1 MKFTID
7 REVFE
12 EATAWVARTLP
23 ARPAIPVLSGVRILA
38 GKGTVELSSFDYEV
52 SSKTEVEAQVELE
65 GEVLVSGKMIANI
78 SKQLPK
84 QTVNCEAI
92 EGKLQITCGSSKFEL
107 LTMPLEDY
115 PALPKLPES
124 LGTVSTSLF
133 SRAVSQVAMASSR
146 DDALPL
152 LSTVNLQ
159 FKGEQLLMM
168 ATDRYRLAMC
178 SLPWAPKDAAIDSR
192 ALVKAKIISD
202 MAKSLPSG
210 SQIEIALNDP
220 GSTGAIFGI
229 EALGRI
235 MTSQI
240 TDGDYPPVATL
251 FPTES
256 PIQASLNKE
265 DLVQALR
272 RVSVVA
278 EHGTVVRLNFTSG
291 SLRMEAGEGDDAKAQ
306 EEIPCN
312 LQGEEEL
319 QASFNPRYLL
329 EGVQALEGDTV
340 NMAFTHPAKP
350 VVISGE
356 NKNSSEEFKY
366 LLMPIR

>member
-1 MKFTID
+1 MKFTIN

-12 EATAWVARTLP
+12 DVTAWVARTLP
-23 ARPAIPVLSGVRILA
+23 ARPAIPVLSGVRIMA

-52 SSKTEVEAQVELE
+52 SSKTQVEAQVEIE

-84 QTVNCEAI
+84 QDVNCEVL
-92 EGKLQITCGSSKFEL
+92 EGKLRITCGNSRFEL

-124 LGTVSTSLF
+124 LGTISTSLF
-133 SRAVSQVAMASSR
+133 SRAVSQVAIASSR

-159 FKGEQLLMM
+159 FKGNQLVMM

-178 SLPWAPKDAAIDSR
+178 SLPWAPKDSEIDSR

-202 MAKSLPSG
+202 MAKSLAPG
-210 SQIEIALNDP
+210 SQIDIALNES

-229 EALGRI
+229 ETLGRI
-235 MTSQI
+235 MTSQV

-251 FPTES
+251 FPAES
-256 PIQASLNKE
+256 PIKVALNKE
-265 DLVQALR
+265 DLVQALK
-272 RVSVVA
+272 RVSLVA
-278 EHGTVVRLNFTSG
+278 EHGTVVRLSFIPG
-291 SLRMEAGEGDDAKAQ
+291 SLRMEAGEGDDAQAR
-306 EEIPCN
+306 EEIPCD
-312 LQGEEEL
+312 LQGADEL

-329 EGVQALEGDTV
+329 EGVQALEGGTV

-356 NKNSSEEFKY
+356 TKDSSEEFKY